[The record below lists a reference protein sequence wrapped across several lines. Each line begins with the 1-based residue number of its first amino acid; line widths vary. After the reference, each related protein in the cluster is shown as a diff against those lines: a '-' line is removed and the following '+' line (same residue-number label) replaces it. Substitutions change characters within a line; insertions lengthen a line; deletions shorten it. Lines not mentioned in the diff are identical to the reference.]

1 MRQILWLVQAK
12 AVPHRSKSEAEQLFA
27 EAASWQ
33 EPVPAS
39 EKVPE
44 QASSLDIAGTA
55 GAAMEGGP
63 GGERLH
69 LLVPVQHSTGK
80 QSGPASPSKLCQG
93 GSPALRSHAPHTV
106 RITRQHMIQH
116 GWSLG
121 ASCQTE
127 SFA

>member
-1 MRQILWLVQAK
+1 MQAK

-44 QASSLDIAGTA
+44 QASTLDIAGTA
-55 GAAMEGGP
+55 GAAIEGGP

-69 LLVPVQHSTGK
+69 LLVPVQHSTAE

-93 GSPALRSHAPHTV
+93 GSSAL
-106 RITRQHMIQH
+106 
-116 GWSLG
+116 
-121 ASCQTE
+121 
-127 SFA
+127 